1 MNLKNLD
8 EYILE
13 DLENSDHPS
22 DFVKRDNYAA
32 LILRLPE
39 VGKEE
44 VLIKS
49 YAFLIEDKKVYT
61 YNRDAHTLEEIGDIS
76 KLQELLE
83 DKIEKLIKDIKQ
95 YHIEIDELE
104 ESLYSSS
111 LDANFMQKWLKYKKD
126 VSLINRL
133 MFHASIV
140 VELLIAYLKRE
151 LNEEFNKNAF
161 EDLHEEI
168 NRVRDLAK
176 AGVEKLDYLY
186 DFYRAKVDEK
196 MNKNVY
202 YLTLLSGI
210 FLPLTLLTG
219 FFGMNTGG
227 LPWADDS
234 LGTWKVVGVSLILEV
249 IFFLPFIT
257 QNMKKIKKFTRK

>member
-1 MNLKNLD
+1 MNIKNLD
-8 EYILE
+8 EYIIE
-13 DLENSDHPS
+13 DIENSDHPS
-22 DFVKRDNYAA
+22 DFVKRDGFSA

-39 VGKEE
+39 VNSN
-44 VLIKS
+44 VVIKS
-49 YAFLIEDKKVYT
+49 LAFLIEGKTVYR
-61 YNRDAHTLEEIGDIS
+61 YSREVHNLQELGDIS
-76 KLQELLE
+76 NLQELLE
-83 DKIEKLIKDIKQ
+83 EKIEKLIKDIKL
-95 YHIEIDELE
+95 YHIDIDNLE
-104 ESLYSSS
+104 ESLYDTS

-140 VELLIAYLKRE
+140 IELFISHLKK
-151 LNEEFNKNAF
+151 EFNGDFDKNAF

-168 NRVRDLAK
+168 GRVRDLAK

-227 LPWADDS
+227 LPWVNDP
-234 LGTWKVVGVSLILEV
+234 LGTWKVVAVSIVLEI
-249 IFFLPFIT
+249 IFFLPFIL
-257 QNMKKIKKFTRK
+257 QNMKKIQKFKRN